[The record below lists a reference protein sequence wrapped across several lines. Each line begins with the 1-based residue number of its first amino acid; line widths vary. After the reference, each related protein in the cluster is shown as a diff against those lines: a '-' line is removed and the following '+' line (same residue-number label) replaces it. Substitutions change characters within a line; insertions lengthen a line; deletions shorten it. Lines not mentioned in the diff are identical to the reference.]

1 MARILITGAHGFI
14 GKHLAR
20 HLHAQGHRICGLGH
34 GIWPSAEAIRWGV
47 EEWLN
52 GDIHTANLRALQLSG
67 VPEVVF
73 HLAGGS
79 TVGAA
84 IAHPREDFFRTV
96 ASTVEL
102 LEWMRLD
109 APSARLVVV
118 SSAAVYG
125 AGHHGPIGEDAALVP
140 FSPYGHHKRM
150 MEMQCQSYSDTYG
163 LHCRVARLFSVYGPE
178 LKKQLLWDLCT
189 RLNAGESP
197 LSLGGSGLELR
208 DWTYVSDVVRALE
221 TLAFHP
227 ASTHDTVNIG
237 TGAGTAVRDIALG
250 VLQAW
255 HAAPADEGMLTF
267 SGKGRPGD
275 PFSLVADPARLA
287 GLGFEWQTPLHSGI
301 ASFVAWFRHTTS
313 AAA

>member
-1 MARILITGAHGFI
+1 MSRVLITGAHGFI
-14 GKHLAR
+14 GKHLAL
-20 HLHAQGHRICGLGH
+20 HLAKQGHVVSGLGH
-34 GIWPSAEAIRWGV
+34 GIWPASEAMHWGV
-47 EEWLN
+47 SDWLN
-52 GDIHTANLRALQLSG
+52 GDIHAGNLRMLQQRG
-67 VPEVVF
+67 AHEVVF

-84 IAHPREDFFRTV
+84 IANPREDFFRTV

-109 APSARLVVV
+109 APSARLVVA

-125 AGHHGPIGEDAALVP
+125 AGHTGPIREDAALVP

-208 DWTYVSDVVRALE
+208 DWTYVGDVVRALG

-227 ASTHDTVNIG
+227 ASTYDTVNMG

-287 GLGFEWQTPLHSGI
+287 GIGFEWQTPLHNGI
-301 ASFVAWFRHTTS
+301 DSFVAWFRHTTAS
-313 AAA
+313 AT